1 MDYGGKYWGAGPVVV
16 GGSSKENAPH
26 VEEVVQYRDTDNN
39 GFIDEITYDYDG
51 DKNVDLKISLL
62 GQDKCDLIDP
72 GELKWQ
78 GMHELFTKISEDSFQ
93 EALVLYRKN
102 AGASSTWRL
111 VCFLDSG
118 ILGLPVLPN
127 GGDIAVTWHATGIFG
142 L

>member
-1 MDYGGKYWGAGPVVV
+1 MSNVYPKYKEAVLLGTANSALTGAGATGLFVALV
-16 GGSSKENAPH
+16 
-26 VEEVVQYRDTDNN
+26 DTGVYTFNPAHEFYTSITGIAGTDQ
-39 GFIDEITYDYDG
+39 EITG
-51 DKNVDLKISLL
+51 VTCVNGIVKGSNVTFPSVPSGPNL
-62 GQDKCDLIDP
+62 
-72 GELKWQ
+72 
-78 GMHELFTKISEDSFQ
+78 
-93 EALVLYRKN
+93 EALALYRKN